1 MRLRGSWRGAI
12 AWRDVAACVGA
23 AMAIGCVRC
32 TNVPGPAP
40 SAAFTSEHS
49 AHAAIISADAGSA
62 PRANPST
69 MAERRGAS
77 DDTAREKLRA
87 FSELPADAGLVPRA
101 PFVAP
106 GLPED
111 LARAMQAPTPR
122 EGLAPEAGMSLDEVE
137 ALARWALATAR
148 APEANA
154 KVSPRDR
161 QTSLRAYLSGRL
173 ALGEGDAA
181 LATRRLE
188 QAAQLNPG
196 ALEPQRA
203 LGEALV
209 ASGDYRMAAQ
219 AFHQAAALGPL
230 EARPLAFVAQE
241 ASQRGDH
248 EEAIRFALAA
258 IKADRADPEPELAIT
273 LHRALAESLA
283 SLGYAAASREA
294 LARAL
299 EPFDEDAD
307 AVTPQRGALRARLL
321 APIRLELGDAQ
332 FRAGEY
338 AGAVESYQSAASAP
352 GHDAGTLEPRL
363 MSAAVMAGRP
373 WLGVFRAFQSL
384 ENGRG
389 RLSDAA
395 RLRLQAAATLPGARA
410 PLTDAIREWRDESR
424 EASPSLAARL
434 SLAALSLASGDAA
447 CAGLEEHLAIAP
459 DDASAAS
466 QWLTQTTPDERVPAA
481 AASLL
486 ARAPRAGESLAGAI
500 CGSGERATRLL
511 AEIAKAAN
519 AKQSPAVRLLH
530 ARIRARAGDFRN
542 AIEATRGMDSPE
554 ALLVRGLASADMGDI
569 GEAIACR
576 DALAAIGT
584 QEATEHAARVAIR
597 AGEAPWA
604 AEALTKW
611 LAAHEVPAAPAAGMQ
626 VLRAE
631 ALGLAGDARGALAAL
646 RAAFEAQADL
656 ERGHALMLALTQAQ
670 GPAPDAAL
678 AAGATRALQSLG
690 EDGRELTLARAREA
704 LRMRSAE
711 RAARLLESML
721 ASDPLDPT
729 ALPLAI
735 EAQEALAREA
745 PANARGFAE
754 RIGRSAARLDAPLLR
769 LGRARV
775 LSAALV
781 ALAGRDT
788 TIAAEARALLEDLR
802 VLEAEPLRWPADL
815 HDRRLVMLTEFSER
829 DEPGAFAVATAFARA
844 QYPALRERA
853 SIRAALLADRKP
865 LPRTALAML
874 REAMDQSDAIEPAL
888 IQRALSL
895 IPEVGDAGPARQII
909 DLAHREGLLQPAVLP
924 NGAALADPR
933 AEVAYTLGT
942 AAWSRQHE
950 AAAFG
955 LLELALSYDPEHA
968 WAANDLGYFLADAG
982 RELERAERLLTLA
995 FRKLPA
1001 TASIVDSLAWLR
1013 YKQSRLE
1020 DFADA
1025 ATGERRP
1032 GAKSLLQSASQMP
1045 DGEDNPAVFDHLGDT
1060 LWRLGD
1066 RDGAIRAWE
1075 VAERL
1080 LPRRMARLNA
1090 NREEIVGDGPFADTQ
1105 ARANAVRAKL
1115 TAARAGQEAM
1125 VAPQGEHGVPAS
1137 DPPR

>member
-1 MRLRGSWRGAI
+1 M
-12 AWRDVAACVGA
+12 
-23 AMAIGCVRC
+23 
-32 TNVPGPAP
+32 T
-40 SAAFTSEHS
+40 
-49 AHAAIISADAGSA
+49 
-62 PRANPST
+62 
-69 MAERRGAS
+69 
-77 DDTAREKLRA
+77 
-87 FSELPADAGLVPRA
+87 
-101 PFVAP
+101 
-106 GLPED
+106 
-111 LARAMQAPTPR
+111 
-122 EGLAPEAGMSLDEVE
+122 LDQVE
-137 ALARWALATAR
+137 ALARWALAIAK
-148 APEANA
+148 APDPNA

-181 LATRRLE
+181 LARRDLE
-188 QAAQLNPG
+188 QSARLNPG
-196 ALEPQRA
+196 AIEPQRA
-203 LGEALV
+203 LGEAFV
-209 ASGDYRMAAQ
+209 ATGDYRMAAQ

-248 EEAIRFALAA
+248 EEAVRFALAA

-273 LHRALAESLA
+273 LHRALADSLA

-299 EPFDEDAD
+299 EPFGDDAD
-307 AVTPQRGALRARLL
+307 GVSPERAALRARLL

-332 FRAGEY
+332 FRAGEF
-338 AGAVESYQSAASAP
+338 AGALESYQSAAGAP

-384 ENGRG
+384 ESGRG

-395 RLRLQAAATLPGARA
+395 RLRLQAAATLPGARE
-410 PLTDAIREWRDESR
+410 PLIDAIREWRDESR
-424 EASPSLAARL
+424 EASPSMAARL
-434 SLAALSLASGDAA
+434 SLAALSLASGESAR
-447 CAGLEEHLAIAP
+447 AGLEEHLSIAP

-466 QWLTQTTPDERVPAA
+466 QWLAQTTPDERVPAA
-481 AASLL
+481 LASLL
-486 ARAPRAGESLAGAI
+486 AKAPRAGEGLAVAI
-500 CGSGERATRLL
+500 CGMGERATGLL
-511 AEIAKAAN
+511 AEIARAATT
-519 AKQSPAVRLLH
+519 KQSPAVCLLH
-530 ARIRARAGDFRN
+530 ARVRARAGDFRS

-554 ALLVRGLASADMGDI
+554 ALLVRGLASADMGDF
-569 GEAIACR
+569 GEATACR
-576 DALAAIGT
+576 DALMAIGT
-584 QEATEHAARVAIR
+584 PEATEHAARVAMR

-611 LAAHEVPAAPAAGMQ
+611 LDAHEVRAAPSAGMQ

-631 ALGLAGDARGALAAL
+631 ALGLSGDARGAVAAL
-646 RAAFEAQADL
+646 RAALEAQPEL
-656 ERGHALMLALTQAQ
+656 ERGQALMLALTQAT

-678 AAGATRALQSLG
+678 AAGAIRALQSLG

-711 RAARLLESML
+711 RAARALELIL

-729 ALPLAI
+729 ALPLVI
-735 EAQEALAREA
+735 EAFETLAHEA
-745 PANARGFAE
+745 PASARRFGE
-754 RIGRSAARLDAPLLR
+754 RLAQWDARLDAPLLR

-781 ALAGRDT
+781 ALAGRDAT
-788 TIAAEARALLEDLR
+788 VAAEARALLEDLR
-802 VLEAEPLRWPADL
+802 TLEAEPLRWPPDL
-815 HDRRLVMLTEFSER
+815 HDRRLVLLTEFSER

-874 REAMDQSDAIEPAL
+874 REAMEQTDAIEPAL
-888 IQRALSL
+888 IQRAISL

-909 DLAHREGLLQPAVLP
+909 DLAHREGLLQPAALP

-950 AAAFG
+950 AAAFE

-982 RELERAERLLTLA
+982 RELDRAERLLTLA

-1032 GAKSLLQSASQMP
+1032 GARSLLQSASQMP

-1060 LWRLGD
+1060 LWRLGE
-1066 RDGAIRAWE
+1066 REGAMRAWE
-1075 VAERL
+1075 AADRL

-1090 NREEIVGDGPFADTQ
+1090 NREEIQGDGAFADTQ
-1105 ARANAVRAKL
+1105 ARTNAVRAKL
-1115 TAARAGQEAM
+1115 AAARAGQEPV
-1125 VAPQGEHGVPAS
+1125 VAPQGEHGMPAS
-1137 DPPR
+1137 NAPR